1 MHTDCGWVWAPRPGT
16 GAGRRT
22 AAPSVWLWLNR
33 FWLPLLGWWSH
44 VLIDVF
50 THSADFYPSPVFY
63 PVTYWG
69 FDGVAWNTPWFMIIN
84 YLVMLSVAIVIL
96 HRK

>member
-1 MHTDCGWVWAPRPGT
+1 
-16 GAGRRT
+16 
-22 AAPSVWLWLNR
+22 
-33 FWLPLLGWWSH
+33 
-44 VLIDVF
+44 VF

-69 FDGVAWNTPWFMIIN
+69 FDGVAWNKPWLMIIN